1 MPINRMIGKY
11 DPDLGRVVWTQS
23 EDMPPVSV
31 SPAIEGVK
39 HIRAVGLEGQPV
51 FESRKSYEKAVRDAG
66 CVVVGNDSR
75 ARIE

>member
-31 SPAIEGVK
+31 APAIEGVK

-66 CVVVGNDSR
+66 CVVVGNDPR